1 MESSAVP
8 VEPGVPEFGS
18 APSARTLRG
27 RLLAALCFG
36 FGAFHLYTATFG
48 LLPDLAQRAVHIMF
62 ALTISFLLVGATRR
76 RGRFW
81 PLLDYAA
88 AAVAIVTTA
97 YVVIYNDRILMDI
110 GYSTRLD
117 RALGMALVALVLWCA
132 YRTVG
137 LAIALIPGVLIAYAL
152 YDGNLG
158 YWSHPPLDAEML
170 VEVLY
175 LSTRG
180 VFGSIVG
187 VSATIVAAFI
197 LFGAILERANVTKTF
212 MDLAM
217 LVAGRRTAGPA
228 KVAVVAS
235 SLFGTISGSGAGN
248 AAVTGSFTIPL
259 MVRLGCSPTL
269 AAAVEATAATGGQIL
284 PPIMGV
290 GAFLMAEFL
299 GVSYWKVAVAAAL
312 PALLYIICIFTGV
325 HFEGRRVGLRP
336 VPRELI
342 PKVVDVVNFRRLG
355 RFVLPVA
362 TLLYMIASGRSVML
376 AAIYASAI
384 VFVLYVFEDF
394 HAGRMGKRLAQMGA
408 ALYDGGRALAYIGVL
423 IAAANIAVA
432 LVGVTGVGIK
442 LSQLI
447 LSLSNGSLLASLLVA
462 AVVALILGCGLPTT
476 PSYVLAAAVVATPLI
491 QAGVSPMGAHLFLFY
506 FACIS
511 DITPP
516 ICAAV
521 YITAGIAKTP
531 WVPVSFLSVRLGLA
545 KYIVPFVFVYSPA
558 LLLSGTP
565 QDVIVVFALCSTG
578 IVALSAAASRYFVHG
593 PLRWPEVLLLGVGGL
608 GVMMPSP
615 EVRLTAGALLLIAYG
630 LHYTQHRGRR
640 TPSRNDTKEEGT

>member
-1 MESSAVP
+1 MDSVTVHTSADSIELVANASTR
-8 VEPGVPEFGS
+8 PGR
-18 APSARTLRG
+18 ARLV
-27 RLLAALCFG
+27 AVLCFA

-48 LLPDLAQRAVHIMF
+48 LLPDLAQRAVHVMF
-62 ALTISFLLVGATRR
+62 AVTISILLVGATKR
-76 RGRFW
+76 RGNRW
-81 PLLDYAA
+81 PLVDYLVVAGVVVA
-88 AAVAIVTTA
+88 TGYVAIF
-97 YVVIYNDRILMDI
+97 NDRILMNV
-110 GYSTRLD
+110 GFSTPLD
-117 RALGMALVALVLWCA
+117 RGLGMMLSALVLWCA

-137 LAIALIPGVLIAYAL
+137 LAIALIPALLLGYAL

-158 YWSHPPLDAEML
+158 YWSHPPLDLEFL

-197 LFGAILERANVTKTF
+197 LFGAILERASVTRTF

-217 LVAGRRTAGPA
+217 LIAGRRTAGPA

-259 MVRLGCSPTL
+259 MMRLGCSAKL

-290 GAFLMAEFL
+290 GAFLMAELL
-299 GVSYWKVAVAAAL
+299 GVTYWQIAIAATL
-312 PALLYIICIFTGV
+312 PALLYVVCIFAGV
-325 HFEGRRVGLRP
+325 HFEGRRVGLQP

-342 PKVVDVVNFRRLG
+342 PRVADVVNFRRLG
-355 RFVLPVA
+355 RFLLPMA
-362 TLLYMIASGRSVML
+362 MLLYMIASGRSVML

-384 VFVLYVFEDF
+384 VLVLYVCEDF
-394 HAGRMGKRLAQMGA
+394 RFPGMRKRLLNAGA
-408 ALYDGGRALAYIGVL
+408 SLHDAGRALAYIGVL

-432 LVGVTGVGIK
+432 LVGVTGIGIK

-447 LSLSNGSLLASLLVA
+447 LSLSNGALFPALLVA
-462 AVVALILGCGLPTT
+462 ALVALVLGTGLPTT
-476 PSYVLAAAVVATPLI
+476 PSYVLAAAVLAAPLT
-491 QAGVSPMGAHLFLFY
+491 QAGVAPIGAHLFLFY

-531 WVPVSFLSVRLGLA
+531 WLPVSFVSVRLGLA
-545 KYIVPFVFVYSPA
+545 KYMVPFVFVYSPA
-558 LLLSGTP
+558 LLLVGPVSASVTVFVLCAIA
-565 QDVIVVFALCSTG
+565 VI
-578 IVALSAAASRYFVHG
+578 ALSGAASGYFLHG
-593 PLRWPEVLLLGVGGL
+593 PLRWPETILLGAGGVGL
-608 GVMMPSP
+608 MMPGTGA
-615 EVRLTAGALLLIAYG
+615 RAAGAALLAIGYG
-630 LHYTQHRGRR
+630 MHYLHCRKQRLQPLH
-640 TPSRNDTKEEGT
+640 NAKEERT